1 MRVAMKQM
9 FSNGRWAMVLA
20 LFLYSGTTYAAEPEY
35 MQLRAQAGKAYE
47 IKGRW
52 DTSGCFIAVD
62 IQELPNPRRPK
73 LRGTIQMIS
82 KADTTIRVFGR
93 RIEIEG
99 DTEFLGEGAAKS
111 SFDKLKKGQRIEV
124 TCKIDKDDR
133 EWEAVSIQTSDVKDS
148 DKLKGTVDR
157 VQIDGESPDTLDMYG
172 LIILLTTETDVN
184 DKNSVLDD
192 KEHKI
197 FKDWSDDYELG
208 MVDGLKVGEKLL
220 FTADARQDVLDQ
232 REYDLSTTIQSDAS
246 NTQSDLRLKGIGYW
260 TDRIETEAEVRFR
273 KKFLFADERDRFS
286 DNLVSQVTRLNL
298 LIKRIGGVGLSVRV
312 GRQRF
317 DEPREWLFDEYLDAV
332 RVYVYHADRWD
343 AEAAFISSISPV
355 DSLYDSWTDIFAK
368 VEYQPARKNTLSAYI
383 LARSDTDVRKR
394 EPVYWGLRYLGR
406 IGTFVEPWADAAIMR
421 GKDKGRNLEAW
432 ALDMGATFFGR
443 DLKLLPHV
451 TLGYAV
457 GSGDSNRG
465 DSTDTRFRQTG
476 YQDNSARLGGVAAF
490 KYYGEI
496 VNPELS
502 NLGILS
508 AGFGIRPTT
517 ESSVD
522 VMCHSYRQIA
532 AENEIK
538 GSNLIVNPNG
548 DSADLGWAL
557 TVVIGSPKLWNRLRA
572 ALVFE
577 RFTPGRGFSPRLEKA
592 TLVRLNLNLAV

>member
-1 MRVAMKQM
+1 MKQM
-9 FSNGRWAMVLA
+9 FSNGRWAVMLA
-20 LFLYSGTTYAAEPEY
+20 LLLYSGATYAAEPEY
-35 MQLRAQAGKAYE
+35 MQLRAKAGKAYE

-52 DTSGCFIAVD
+52 DTSGCFTAVD
-62 IQELPNPRRPK
+62 IEELPNPRRPK
-73 LRGTIQMIS
+73 LRGTIQMIN
-82 KADTTIRVFGR
+82 KTDTTIRVFGR

-124 TCKIDKDDR
+124 TCKIDSDDR

-148 DKLKGTVDR
+148 DKIKGTVDR
-157 VQIDGESPDTLDMYG
+157 VQINGESPDTLDMYG

-192 KEHKI
+192 KERKI

-232 REYDLSTTIQSDAS
+232 REYDLSTTIHSDAS
-246 NTQSDLRLKGIGYW
+246 NTQSDLRLKGIGCW

-273 KKFLFADERDRFS
+273 KKFLFTDERDRFS
-286 DNLVSQVTRLNL
+286 DNLIAQVTRLNL
-298 LIKRIGGVGLSVRV
+298 LLKRVGGMGLSVRI

-332 RVYVYHADRWD
+332 RLYVYHADRWN
-343 AEAAFISSISPV
+343 AEAAFISSINPV
-355 DSLYDSWTDIFAK
+355 DSLYDSWTDIFAR
-368 VEYQPARKNTLSAYI
+368 VEFQLTRKNAVSAY
-383 LARSDTDVRKR
+383 LLTRSDSDETRRR
-394 EPVYWGLRYLGR
+394 EPVYWGVRYLGR
-406 IGTFVEPWADAAIMR
+406 IGTIVEPWTDAAIMR
-421 GKDKGRNLEAW
+421 GNDKGRNLDAW
-432 ALDMGATFFGR
+432 ALDMGATVIGR
-443 DLKLLPHV
+443 TMKVLPHV

-465 DSTDTRFRQTG
+465 DSTDKRFRQTG
-476 YQDNSARLGGVAAF
+476 YQDNSARFGGVAAF

-496 VNPELS
+496 LNPELS
-502 NLGILS
+502 NLRILS
-508 AGFGIRPTT
+508 AGVGIRPTI

-522 VMCHSYRQIA
+522 VMYHRYRQTVP
-532 AENEIK
+532 ENLIK
-538 GSNLIVNPNG
+538 GSNLIVSPNG

-572 ALVFE
+572 ALVVE
-577 RFTPGRGFSPRLEKA
+577 RFTPGQGFSPRLEKA
-592 TLVRLNLNLAV
+592 TLIRLNLNLAV